1 MTEDALETGIV
12 RIKGKN
18 AVYMDPVRVLSAAY
32 ASHVVK
38 SDAYYSRAFFTSASV
53 LTPTPAPTAKEEE
66 CGASNKRKR
75 KRRVYNLNEKEALA
89 ESRHQVS
96 VFILYQHSIYCVNYC
111 SCFFL
116 KFCGLNSAIV
126 ILCIKRTSTFNNHL

>member
-18 AVYMDPVRVLSAAY
+18 AVYMDPVRVLSASY
-32 ASHVVK
+32 ASHIVK

-53 LTPTPAPTAKEEE
+53 LTPTPPPTANEEE
-66 CGASNKRKR
+66 SGVINKRKR
-75 KRRVYNLNEKEALA
+75 KRKVYNLNEKEALA

-96 VFILYQHSIYCVNYC
+96 DFIL
-111 SCFFL
+111 
-116 KFCGLNSAIV
+116 
-126 ILCIKRTSTFNNHL
+126 